1 MKTAILKREYSNN
14 GGGRTELS
22 FTEDRETQS
31 TPDVSEE
38 TWEKYRKELHS
49 RGFARVVTLSIT
61 GGDCEF
67 YLSNP
72 QGGGCTKW

>member
-14 GGGRTELS
+14 GGRTELS

-31 TPDVSEE
+31 TPNVSEE

-49 RGFARVVTLSIT
+49 RGFVRVVSLSIT

-72 QGGGCTKW
+72 PSGGFVKW